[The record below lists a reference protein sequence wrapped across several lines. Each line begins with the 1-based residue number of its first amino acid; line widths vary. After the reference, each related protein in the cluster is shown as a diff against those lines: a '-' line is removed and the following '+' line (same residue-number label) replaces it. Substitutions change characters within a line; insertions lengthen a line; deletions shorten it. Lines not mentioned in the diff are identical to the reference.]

1 MVGGRSANLFF
12 ISFLIILEGNNKE
25 VKMKEEKKEKDDLKA
40 EVRVSVRKGSLAP
53 EYLSILKEAGGASG
67 NYTIVVTSTAR
78 TPYDQARVMFE
89 NLERTGVPYQ
99 RRQYR
104 QPGREV
110 IAVYEE
116 LSDKKKDKGEILF
129 AMEQKIKYLGPE
141 NVSKHCSDKGNVADV
156 AKSTLSYPQE
166 FLRALRPKVAQ
177 VLDEN
182 GCFHVVFF

>member
-1 MVGGRSANLFF
+1 MKNLDKKAN
-12 ISFLIILEGNNKE
+12 
-25 VKMKEEKKEKDDLKA
+25 
-40 EVRVSVRKGSLAP
+40 VSVRKGTLSSV
-53 EYLSILKEAGGASG
+53 YLSILKEAGEASG
-67 NYTIVVTSTAR
+67 NYSIVVTSTAR

-89 NLERTGVPYQ
+89 NLERTGVLYQ
-99 RRQYR
+99 RCQYR

-116 LSDKKKDKGEILF
+116 LSGKKKDKGEVIF

-166 FLRALRPKVAQ
+166 FLRTLRPKVAQ

>member
-1 MVGGRSANLFF
+1 
-12 ISFLIILEGNNKE
+12 
-25 VKMKEEKKEKDDLKA
+25 MKEEKKEKDDLKA

-156 AKSTLSYPQE
+156 AKSIRRSFCGLCGRRWPRCSTKT
-166 FLRALRPKVAQ
+166 A
-177 VLDEN
+177 
-182 GCFHVVFF
+182 VFTWCSSDTGKDRFTGRKIVGK

>member
-1 MVGGRSANLFF
+1 MKNLDKKAN
-12 ISFLIILEGNNKE
+12 
-25 VKMKEEKKEKDDLKA
+25 
-40 EVRVSVRKGSLAP
+40 VSVRKGTLSSV
-53 EYLSILKEAGGASG
+53 YLSILKEAGEASG

-78 TPYDQARVMFE
+78 TPYDQARIMFE

-99 RRQYR
+99 QSQYR

-110 IAVYEE
+110 IAVYKD
-116 LSDKKKDKGEILF
+116 LSDKKKNKGEIVF
-129 AMEQKIKYLGPE
+129 AMEQKIKYLGP
-141 NVSKHCSDKGNVADV
+141 GNVADV

>member
-1 MVGGRSANLFF
+1 
-12 ISFLIILEGNNKE
+12 
-25 VKMKEEKKEKDDLKA
+25 MKEEKKETGDLKA
-40 EVRVSVRKGSLAP
+40 EVRVSVRKGTLAP
-53 EYLSILKEAGGASG
+53 EYLSILKEAGEASG
-67 NYTIVVTSTAR
+67 NDTIVVTSTAR
-78 TPYDQARVMFE
+78 TPYDQARIMFE

-99 RRQYR
+99 QSQYR

-110 IAVYEE
+110 IAVYKD
-116 LSDKKKDKGEILF
+116 LSDKKKNKGEIVF

-177 VLDEN
+177 VLDEK